1 MKCQGND
8 ELKTGKRGLLGFRRW
23 CAYHHLYNVIS
34 ALIKGEKLSAQ
45 IKAGRNIAL
54 LGIFCPFFWMALLS
68 GERGSALAFHA
79 LHSGMVC
86 LIGIAIMIAGLANQK
101 DRS

>member
-1 MKCQGND
+1 MKCRGND
-8 ELKTGKRGLLGFRRW
+8 EPKTGKRGLLGFRRW
-23 CAYHHLYNVIS
+23 CAYHHLCNVIS
-34 ALIKGEKLSAQ
+34 SLIKGEKMSGQ

-54 LGIFCPFFWMALLS
+54 LGICCPLFWTALLT

-79 LHSGMVC
+79 MHSGVVC
-86 LIGIAIMIAGLANQK
+86 LIGVAIMIVGLVNQK